1 MRKGGK
7 YDGRSFHHRSGG
19 AGIARCRRTAGA
31 GHIRIL
37 ESDLREA
44 ERKRGK
50 LYAMLALICKEE
62 RGDRC
67 GVLENCRDCTIKQ
80 TLEECK

>member
-1 MRKGGK
+1 MQDNLFITGVEAIEL
-7 YDGRSFHHRSGG
+7 RST
-19 AGIARCRRTAGA
+19 IERREGV
-31 GHIRIL
+31 IRIL
-37 ESDLREA
+37 ERDLREA

>member
-1 MRKGGK
+1 MA
-7 YDGRSFHHRSGG
+7 DDLFITG
-19 AGIARCRRTAGA
+19 AEARELRDAAERREQV
-31 GHIRIL
+31 IRIL

-44 ERKRGK
+44 ERKRRK
-50 LYAMLALICKEE
+50 LYDLLATICKEE

>member
-1 MRKGGK
+1 MT
-7 YDGRSFHHRSGG
+7 DDLFITG
-19 AGIARCRRTAGA
+19 AEARELRDAAERRAQV
-31 GHIRIL
+31 IRIL
-37 ESDLREA
+37 ESDLREC
-44 ERKRGK
+44 ERKRRK
-50 LYAMLALICKEE
+50 LYDLLATICKEE

>member
-1 MRKGGK
+1 MT
-7 YDGRSFHHRSGG
+7 DDLFITG
-19 AGIARCRRTAGA
+19 AEARELRDAVERRARV
-31 GHIRIL
+31 IRIL

-67 GVLENCRDCTIKQ
+67 GVLANCRDCTIKQ

>member
-1 MRKGGK
+1 MT
-7 YDGRSFHHRSGG
+7 DDLFITG
-19 AGIARCRRTAGA
+19 AEARELRDAAERRAQV
-31 GHIRIL
+31 IRIL

-50 LYAMLALICKEE
+50 LYAMLALICKKE

-67 GVLENCRDCTIKQ
+67 GVLKNCVDCTIKR